1 MKEFLNEAEN
11 RYNVLNQKPLIKTDL
26 KDIDVNYI
34 QIRLLNQIHLII
46 KKYSINYKRSQPFI
60 HVNIKLKKITFN
72 KKFQSSF

>member
-46 KKYSINYKRSQPFI
+46 KKYSINYKRSQLFI

-72 KKFQSSF
+72 KKFQSIF